1 MAAPLTTMAAG
12 APTLV
17 PTTPMPPKEKTG
29 LGSKLYF
36 TSFLPPWGARDTV
49 RTQVSE
55 DIFLLEQ
62 AQTFVN
68 VSVNIRSTVI
78 RLKNG
83 DLFVHAPIAPTA
95 ECISL
100 LKELGTVKYIVLPVT
115 AIEHKTFMSSFVKKF
130 PDAQVYVAPGQFSW
144 PVDLPLGF
152 RVDGVLTEENKEKI
166 PFRGEIDYTGWFFKP
181 FAGSISE
188 VAFFHKKSKTLIVT
202 DAAIYIDDQPP
213 AILQQRRVKPELWKK
228 MALQACFLG
237 PPNLDTFEE
246 IKQRLIVSPVIK
258 ILVISRAKKEVGA
271 WIHRVCQWKFERII
285 PAHFSA
291 PIKAG
296 PQDLKDAY
304 AFLEEEEEEEAAGAG
319 GLKKKQ
325 ASSAPIFD
333 LSALLSGG
341 GRSKPAKRRYTVVF
355 PKRDTKI
362 LEALDKFV
370 SATGLAN

>member
-1 MAAPLTTMAAG
+1 
-12 APTLV
+12 
-17 PTTPMPPKEKTG
+17 
-29 LGSKLYF
+29 
-36 TSFLPPWGARDTV
+36 
-49 RTQVSE
+49 
-55 DIFLLEQ
+55 
-62 AQTFVN
+62 
-68 VSVNIRSTVI
+68 
-78 RLKNG
+78 
-83 DLFVHAPIAPTA
+83 
-95 ECISL
+95 
-100 LKELGTVKYIVLPVT
+100 
-115 AIEHKTFMSSFVKKF
+115 
-130 PDAQVYVAPGQFSW
+130 
-144 PVDLPLGF
+144 
-152 RVDGVLTEENKEKI
+152 VDGVLTEENKNKV
-166 PFRGEIDYTGWFFKP
+166 PFRDEIDYTGWFFKP

-188 VAFFHKKSKTLIVT
+188 VAFFHKTSKSLIVT

-213 AILQQRRVKPELWKK
+213 AILQQREVKPELWKK

-271 WIHRVCQWKFERII
+271 WINRVCQWKFERII

-304 AFLEEEEEEEAAGAG
+304 AFLEEEEEEAAAAAAGAG

-333 LSALLSGG
+333 FSALLSGG
-341 GRSKPAKRRYTVVF
+341 GSSKAKRRNTVVF